1 MGRVATAAL
10 ESGGYV
16 CGGSQLRH
24 ERRQAEDQQAS
35 RAAIAGGS
43 PTSVTDLL
51 VSPRICSG
59 GATKPGAEHTMTTK
73 HFDVLEHT
81 QNKGTCS
88 FFLSSVDIK
97 VSNL

>member
-59 GATKPGAEHTMTTK
+59 GATKPGAEQTTTTTK
-73 HFDVLEHT
+73 CLDVVQPRQNREHVLP
-81 QNKGTCS
+81 
-88 FFLSSVDIK
+88 F
-97 VSNL
+97 